1 MLKKIIELSINN
13 RFLVI
18 LFTVF
23 LIGWGIVAMTKTPLD
38 AIPDLSDVQ
47 VIIYTEYPG
56 QAPQV
61 VEDQVTYPLTT
72 AMLSVPYAKVVRGY
86 SFFGSSFIYVI
97 FEDGTDIYWA
107 RSRVLEYLNFVK
119 ARLPREVSP
128 NLGPDATGVGWVY
141 EYALV
146 DRTGRY
152 DLSELRSIQDWY
164 LRYELQTVPGVS
176 EVASIGGF
184 VKQYQVEVDP
194 TKLLAYNIPLTKVKD
209 AIMMSNSDVG
219 GGAIEIAETEFMV
232 RGLGYIK
239 GIRDIE
245 SIAVGV
251 DARGTPIS
259 VRDIASVHT
268 GPEMRRGLVDLN
280 GEGEVA
286 GGVIVMRYG
295 ENALKVIENVKR
307 KLEDLKKGLPE
318 GVEIIPVYDRSGLIE
333 RAIETLKEKLIE
345 ESVVVALICIVFL
358 LHLRSALVAIFT
370 LPVGILISF
379 IVMYYQGINAN
390 IMSLGGIAIAIGAM
404 IDAAIV
410 MIENAHKHM
419 EKAGEGRD
427 HWGVIMDSAKEVGP
441 TLFFCLLIITFS
453 FMPVFTL
460 QAQEGRLFSPLAFTK
475 TYAMAASAFLAV
487 TIVPVLMG
495 YFIRG
500 RILPEEKNPIN
511 RFLLFVYHPVVRAT
525 LRHKKK
531 VIALAVVVLAF
542 TAVPLKRLGSEFM
555 PPLNEGDILYM
566 PTTLPGIS
574 ITKARE
580 IVQQTDQI
588 LKTFPEVHHV
598 FGKIGRAET
607 ATDPAPLMMVET
619 TITLKPEEEW
629 RPGMTVDRLMDEMDG
644 AIRFPGVTNAWTMPI
659 KTRVDMLSTGIKT
672 PVGIKI
678 AGDDLETLQGLGE
691 EIEAVLRDVPGTLSA
706 YSERVAGGNYLDFEI
721 KRNEAARYGLTVAE
735 IQDVIQSAIG
745 GMNITTTVEGRERYP
760 VNLRYGRELRD
771 DISKLGRILIPT
783 PAGAQIP
790 IFQVADIR
798 VRKGA
803 ADIKSENAR
812 LNAWVYVDIRGID
825 VGTYVKNA
833 IRAVDEKVTV
843 PPGYSITWSGQY
855 EYMERA
861 KERLKLVVPLTLAV
875 IFLLLFLNFKSI
887 SESLI
892 VMLSLP
898 FSLAGG
904 VWLMYILGYNMSV
917 AVGVGFIALAGVAA
931 ETGIVMLLYL
941 DMAYERKYL
950 HGELRGEEDLNDA
963 IMEGACQR
971 IRPKMMTVTAII
983 GGLLPIMWGSG
994 TGSEVM
1000 KRIAAP
1006 MVGGMITATILTLV
1020 VIPAIYA
1027 LWKGRKFKERNG

>member
-1 MLKKIIELSINN
+1 
-13 RFLVI
+13 
-18 LFTVF
+18 
-23 LIGWGIVAMTKTPLD
+23 
-38 AIPDLSDVQ
+38 
-47 VIIYTEYPG
+47 
-56 QAPQV
+56 
-61 VEDQVTYPLTT
+61 
-72 AMLSVPYAKVVRGY
+72 
-86 SFFGSSFIYVI
+86 
-97 FEDGTDIYWA
+97 
-107 RSRVLEYLNFVK
+107 
-119 ARLPREVSP
+119 
-128 NLGPDATGVGWVY
+128 
-141 EYALV
+141 
-146 DRTGRY
+146 
-152 DLSELRSIQDWY
+152 
-164 LRYELQTVPGVS
+164 
-176 EVASIGGF
+176 
-184 VKQYQVEVDP
+184 
-194 TKLLAYNIPLTKVKD
+194 
-209 AIMMSNSDVG
+209 
-219 GGAIEIAETEFMV
+219 
-232 RGLGYIK
+232 
-239 GIRDIE
+239 
-245 SIAVGV
+245 
-251 DARGTPIS
+251 
-259 VRDIASVHT
+259 
-268 GPEMRRGLVDLN
+268 
-280 GEGEVA
+280 
-286 GGVIVMRYG
+286 
-295 ENALKVIENVKR
+295 
-307 KLEDLKKGLPE
+307 
-318 GVEIIPVYDRSGLIE
+318 
-333 RAIETLKEKLIE
+333 
-345 ESVVVALICIVFL
+345 
-358 LHLRSALVAIFT
+358 
-370 LPVGILISF
+370 
-379 IVMYYQGINAN
+379 
-390 IMSLGGIAIAIGAM
+390 
-404 IDAAIV
+404 
-410 MIENAHKHM
+410 
-419 EKAGEGRD
+419 
-427 HWGVIMDSAKEVGP
+427 
-441 TLFFCLLIITFS
+441 
-453 FMPVFTL
+453 
-460 QAQEGRLFSPLAFTK
+460 
-475 TYAMAASAFLAV
+475 
-487 TIVPVLMG
+487 
-495 YFIRG
+495 
-500 RILPEEKNPIN
+500 
-511 RFLLFVYHPVVRAT
+511 
-525 LRHKKK
+525 
-531 VIALAVVVLAF
+531 
-542 TAVPLKRLGSEFM
+542 
-555 PPLNEGDILYM
+555 
-566 PTTLPGIS
+566 
-574 ITKARE
+574 
-580 IVQQTDQI
+580 
-588 LKTFPEVHHV
+588 
-598 FGKIGRAET
+598 
-607 ATDPAPLMMVET
+607 
-619 TITLKPEEEW
+619 
-629 RPGMTVDRLMDEMDG
+629 MTVDRLMDEMDG